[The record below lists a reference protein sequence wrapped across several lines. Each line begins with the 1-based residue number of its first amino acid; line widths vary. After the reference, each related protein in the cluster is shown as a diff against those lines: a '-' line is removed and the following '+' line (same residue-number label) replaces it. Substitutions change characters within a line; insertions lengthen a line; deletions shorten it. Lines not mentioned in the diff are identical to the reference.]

1 MRVLWFLI
9 YNAAG
14 VPILR
19 LFFRFYGLFNSK
31 VREGLKSRR
40 DLFGSLN
47 KSLSLFEE
55 NPETRKNKNVLI
67 HSSSLGEYQQAIP
80 LVEQFNKK
88 NYNVILSFF
97 SPSGYRNAKISYPD
111 AVKTYLPLDSY
122 RNAGKFL
129 DIVNPGII
137 IFMRYDLWF
146 NLLYIANK
154 RGIKTVM
161 ANARYDEKDLTWKIP
176 VISSFKKKLYGLINT
191 IFVIDE
197 TDEANYSSRLKTE
210 DTEIIKIGDSKFERV
225 YESAKNIVVNDIIP
239 EEIIKG
245 KKIFVM
251 GSSWKEDEDIILPA
265 LDKAVTINRELLIFL
280 VPHEPKETKISAIEK
295 MTESRYKNLKH
306 IRYTRLKNYSG
317 ENLIIVDRIGILSK
331 LYSTAYLSYVGG
343 GFKTGLHN
351 ILEPAI
357 FNMPILFSNSV
368 KNSDE
373 DEILVKN
380 GCGIIITD
388 TKQFYR
394 IFRKFMED
402 RKYRDETGEKCRTVF
417 KDSVGIAEKIVN
429 RITE

>member
-1 MRVLWFLI
+1 
-9 YNAAG
+9 
-14 VPILR
+14 
-19 LFFRFYGLFNSK
+19 
-31 VREGLKSRR
+31 
-40 DLFGSLN
+40 
-47 KSLSLFEE
+47 
-55 NPETRKNKNVLI
+55 
-67 HSSSLGEYQQAIP
+67 
-80 LVEQFNKK
+80 
-88 NYNVILSFF
+88 
-97 SPSGYRNAKISYPD
+97 
-111 AVKTYLPLDSY
+111 
-122 RNAGKFL
+122 
-129 DIVNPGII
+129 
-137 IFMRYDLWF
+137 
-146 NLLYIANK
+146 
-154 RGIKTVM
+154 
-161 ANARYDEKDLTWKIP
+161 
-176 VISSFKKKLYGLINT
+176 
-191 IFVIDE
+191 
-197 TDEANYSSRLKTE
+197 
-210 DTEIIKIGDSKFERV
+210 
-225 YESAKNIVVNDIIP
+225 
-239 EEIIKG
+239 
-245 KKIFVM
+245 M